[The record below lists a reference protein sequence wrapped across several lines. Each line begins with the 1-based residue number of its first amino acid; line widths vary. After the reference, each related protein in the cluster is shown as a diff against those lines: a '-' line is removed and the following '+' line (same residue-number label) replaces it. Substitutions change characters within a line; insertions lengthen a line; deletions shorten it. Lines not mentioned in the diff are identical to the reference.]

1 MTTWCGP
8 LPFALALAGF
18 DAVHAPVLSGGSMTL
33 ALPALPG
40 IPAAAPAAPVPATVV
55 PLPAAGPVG
64 PLCAAEPAPAAPGC
78 LSPPMG
84 LGPLP
89 LMAPRPPVALLIEP
103 RPATVVGVFVP
114 APPLVT
120 LEVPAVLAPAPPEP
134 PNVSPCDIAPVLPS
148 DPHAMESDVAAVS
161 DIATALDCQCMRDTF
176 RSVLTRSGACSRLEL
191 SAQPSASSET
201 AP

>member
-40 IPAAAPAAPVPATVV
+40 IPAAAPAAPVPATAMPV
-55 PLPAAGPVG
+55 PAAGPVG
-64 PLCAAEPAPAAPGC
+64 ALGAAEPAPAPPGW
-78 LSPPMG
+78 LSPPVG
-84 LGPLP
+84 LRPLP
-89 LMAPRPPVALLIEP
+89 LMDPRPPVALLIEP
-103 RPATVVGVFVP
+103 RPATIVGVFVP

-134 PNVSPCDIAPVLPS
+134 PNVFPCDIAPVLPS
-148 DPHAMESDVAAVS
+148 DPHAMESDVAAAVS
-161 DIATALDCQCMRDTF
+161 TIATALDCQCMRDTF
-176 RSVLTRSGACSRLEL
+176 RSVLTRSGACSMLE
-191 SAQPSASSET
+191 STQSSASC
-201 AP
+201 